1 MARLVT
7 DSGDDGNLQ
16 TLIVIFN
23 LTKTLL
29 TLVEAVELS
38 ADFLRFD
45 ESVRNLKK
53 KVVMTQTWLDNR
65 YIYGVVSFTFR
76 KIKFIN

>member
-1 MARLVT
+1 MARLLT
-7 DSGDDGNLQ
+7 DSGDDGNLE
-16 TLIVIFN
+16 TFIVIFN

-53 KVVMTQTWLDNR
+53 K
-65 YIYGVVSFTFR
+65 SS
-76 KIKFIN
+76 